1 MKRARVL
8 IVLGALVLGV
18 PAFVRADGQYG
29 KDITVTGQV
38 VQAVVDDASGKVY
51 VLEPERANAS
61 LPEAIKVGA
70 KVTVNGD
77 EMTKGAHMAI
87 RVERAKSTL

>member
-1 MKRARVL
+1 MKRASVL
-8 IVLGALVLGV
+8 IVMGVLVLGV

-38 VQAVVDDASGKVY
+38 VQAVVDDASRKVY
-51 VLEPERANAS
+51 VLEPESASAS
-61 LPEAIKVGA
+61 LPDVIKVGA
-70 KVTVNGD
+70 QVTVDGD

-87 RVERAKSTL
+87 RVERANSAL

>member
-1 MKRARVL
+1 MKRASVL
-8 IVLGALVLGV
+8 IVMGVLVLGV

-29 KDITVTGQV
+29 KDITVTGKV

-51 VLEPERANAS
+51 VLEPESANKP
-61 LPEAIKVGA
+61 LPGVIKVGA
-70 KVTVNGD
+70 QVTVDGD

-87 RVERAKSTL
+87 RVEKAK

>member
-1 MKRARVL
+1 MNRARVL
-8 IVLGALVLGV
+8 IVMGVLVLGV

-29 KDITVTGQV
+29 KDITVTGKV

-51 VLEPERANAS
+51 VLEPESANKP
-61 LPEAIKVGA
+61 LPGVIKVGA
-70 KVTVNGD
+70 QVTVDGD

-87 RVERAKSTL
+87 RVEKAK